1 MVNLFSDFFTN
12 IEARSDES
20 CRMSTVSFL
29 LFVCGFFCV
38 CLYLQSL
45 VAAIFSSNND
55 ITSALS
61 SFSLGETDYFAN
73 YVAPTLHLDGVSGV

>member
-1 MVNLFSDFFTN
+1 
-12 IEARSDES
+12 
-20 CRMSTVSFL
+20 MSTVSFL
-29 LFVCGFFCV
+29 LFFCV

-61 SFSLGETDYFAN
+61 SFSLRETDYFAN
-73 YVAPTLHLDGVSGV
+73 YVAPTLTLMVCPVSDTDTWGYLQLFHYLKLLSMLMC